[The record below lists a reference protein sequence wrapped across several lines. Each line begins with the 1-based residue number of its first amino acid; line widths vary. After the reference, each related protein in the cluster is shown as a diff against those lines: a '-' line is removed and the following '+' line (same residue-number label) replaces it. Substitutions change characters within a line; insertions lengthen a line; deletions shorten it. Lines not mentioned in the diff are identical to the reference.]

1 MRVGQTLSSFTITQS
16 LGSGGMGE
24 VYRAR
29 DAKLGREV
37 AIKVLRPEV
46 AGDPDRLAR
55 FRREAHVLASLNHP
69 HIAGIYGFEEVNGT
83 AFLVL
88 ELVEGEDLAERLRR
102 GPLPVQDALDIAKQ
116 TAEALEAAHERGVI
130 HRDLKPAN
138 VKVTAAGTAKVLD
151 FGLAK
156 AWAGEGT
163 SGVLSEDPSLS
174 PTLASSG
181 TVAGA
186 ILGTAGYMSPEQM
199 RGRPVD
205 RRTDV
210 WAFGVVLFE
219 LLTGRPLFAGD
230 TITDLI
236 AAVVTTEPDWS
247 RLPPDTPAAVRRLL
261 RRCLQRDPRL
271 RLPDIGSA
279 RLELAELLTGV
290 AEPETG
296 VTLTPPHG
304 YQTPARRTARVVVWS
319 LAVLAVGVATG
330 AFVALRQFRGERVE
344 QSLRRVSL
352 LTPPDLQV
360 GRFAP
365 PLISPDGRHVVIASL
380 PTDRPS
386 MLWIRH
392 LDSLPFELLKQAS
405 LGGGVQT
412 VATLGSKFWA
422 GATWSAQDVIVM
434 SKGAKGQEWPRGAT
448 LVTITPTTGRME
460 ALTTLDTARGETGH
474 YWPQFLPDGRHIAV
488 EIASTNPQH
497 QGVFITALDAPQ
509 ERRPLL
515 PERTTPGFANGHVL
529 FVRRNVLF
537 SQPYDAVKLQVGG
550 EPVAIAQNVDFW
562 SQVGVGMFST
572 SDDGAVVYSPAR
584 ARDSQMAWV
593 ARNGATLSVIGRAQ
607 PYRQLTL
614 SPDQKRAAVEMIGAD
629 GGWDIWLLELARGTT
644 TRVTIDPANDVDPV
658 WSPDGTALIF
668 ASDRTHGFALFRK
681 SLTNNQPEASLSATT
696 QDVLT
701 GCRIGTCGAE
711 SFTPDGKAIV
721 YYKREGTQLLRAV
734 AGEEESVGFVWRL
747 DGSAPPQAILQ
758 TGYAIDELQVSPD
771 GRFLAYISTES
782 GQYEVYLQP
791 FGRSGEKVRVSTTGG
806 GAPKWRPDG
815 KELFYVAPN
824 RKLMSVRILPGRDVS
839 ISLPEPLFDL
849 SDFQPDQDDYAPSLD
864 GQRFLVKL
872 PVEPLATQTP
882 LQLIL
887 NWNRTRTA
895 EGRQ

>member
-29 DAKLGREV
+29 DAKLGRDV

-116 TAEALEAAHERGVI
+116 IAEALEAAHERGVI

-156 AWAGEGT
+156 AWAGEGARAIV
-163 SGVLSEDPSLS
+163 SGDPALS

-181 TVAGA
+181 TVAGM

-236 AAVVTTEPDWS
+236 AAAVTTEPDWS
-247 RLPPDTPAAVRRLL
+247 RLPPDTPAAMRRLL

-279 RLELAELLTGV
+279 RLELAELLAGV

-304 YQTPARRTARVVVWS
+304 YQTPARRTARVVAWS
-319 LAVLAVGVATG
+319 LAVLAVGIATG
-330 AFVALRQFRGERVE
+330 AFVALRQFRGERIE
-344 QSLRRVSL
+344 QPLRRVSL

-360 GRFAP
+360 SPFAP
-365 PLISPDGRHVVIASL
+365 PLISPDGRHVVIASQ

-392 LDSLPFELLKQAS
+392 LDSLPFEPLAGTE
-405 LGGGVQT
+405 GGDR
-412 VATLGSKFWA
+412 A
-422 GATWSAQDVIVM
+422 
-434 SKGAKGQEWPRGAT
+434 
-448 LVTITPTTGRME
+448 
-460 ALTTLDTARGETGH
+460 
-474 YWPQFLPDGRHIAV
+474 
-488 EIASTNPQH
+488 
-497 QGVFITALDAPQ
+497 
-509 ERRPLL
+509 
-515 PERTTPGFANGHVL
+515 
-529 FVRRNVLF
+529 
-537 SQPYDAVKLQVGG
+537 
-550 EPVAIAQNVDFW
+550 FW
-562 SQVGVGMFST
+562 S
-572 SDDGAVVYSPAR
+572 
-584 ARDSQMAWV
+584 RDSRSV
-593 ARNGATLSVIGRAQ
+593 AFVVNGVLEAGQ
-607 PYRQLTL
+607 PR
-614 SPDQKRAAVEMIGAD
+614 R
-629 GGWDIWLLELARGTT
+629 R
-644 TRVTIDPANDVDPV
+644 
-658 WSPDGTALIF
+658 
-668 ASDRTHGFALFRK
+668 RTNRRH
-681 SLTNNQPEASLSATT
+681 
-696 QDVLT
+696 
-701 GCRIGTCGAE
+701 
-711 SFTPDGKAIV
+711 
-721 YYKREGTQLLRAV
+721 
-734 AGEEESVGFVWRL
+734 AG
-747 DGSAPPQAILQ
+747 Q
-758 TGYAIDELQVSPD
+758 
-771 GRFLAYISTES
+771 
-782 GQYEVYLQP
+782 
-791 FGRSGEKVRVSTTGG
+791 
-806 GAPKWRPDG
+806 
-815 KELFYVAPN
+815 
-824 RKLMSVRILPGRDVS
+824 
-839 ISLPEPLFDL
+839 
-849 SDFQPDQDDYAPSLD
+849 
-864 GQRFLVKL
+864 
-872 PVEPLATQTP
+872 
-882 LQLIL
+882 
-887 NWNRTRTA
+887 
-895 EGRQ
+895 